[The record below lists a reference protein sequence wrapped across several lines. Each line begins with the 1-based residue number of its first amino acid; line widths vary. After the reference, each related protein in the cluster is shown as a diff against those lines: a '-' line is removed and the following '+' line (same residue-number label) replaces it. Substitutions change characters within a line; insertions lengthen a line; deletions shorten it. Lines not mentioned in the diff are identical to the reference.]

1 MGRWGFYDG
10 SGCEAALGA
19 ELRALVD
26 AACEAA
32 GVESP
37 GMMGAFWIYPEDG
50 LDLSRLRVL
59 LDSKSTGYGWSF
71 ATFSL
76 QSRF

>member
-1 MGRWGFYDG
+1 MRSAVSWGEGGIYDG

-19 ELRALVD
+19 DLRALVD

-37 GMMGAFWIYPEDG
+37 GMMGSF
-50 LDLSRLRVL
+50 LDVSRR
-59 LDSKSTGYGWSF
+59 
-71 ATFSL
+71 
-76 QSRF
+76 